1 MVYTLYLLHNHAVTL
16 PHPVAKQLMEYIGKW
31 DSSTVASVMTPTT
44 QSKVKLAEAYVLGWV
59 GHEFA
64 EGKLCHCL
72 VTAASHV
79 RTAEEDTDEGGWV
92 YVL

>member
-1 MVYTLYLLHNHAVTL
+1 
-16 PHPVAKQLMEYIGKW
+16 
-31 DSSTVASVMTPTT
+31 MTPTT

-64 EGKLCHCL
+64 EDKLCHCL

-92 YVL
+92 CVL